1 MRTDRPVSD
10 LMSSAGGQ
18 RRPWGHQLLSWF
30 LGIALLAV
38 LSGTG
43 EAQESAS
50 LSVKYRS
57 ADTIYLDSGRAT
69 GLAVGDRLEV
79 VRDGHGVADIEVVF
93 VAEHSAS
100 CRILVEREAVRA
112 GDEVLVAKQAG
123 AGSSDHAGGA
133 APSDGEVSAAP
144 EPVAASH
151 MTAPSQS
158 VASQRPS
165 TRVSGS
171 ASIEMESFTDDSG
184 AGLDFQRT
192 QLRLNLR
199 VRDIGGTPLQMRV
212 RVRGQENRRSR
223 PFSTGAPESESRNR
237 LYEAALLWAPPEGR
251 FKVQAGRIGT
261 SPFVSIGFID
271 GVVGQV
277 RLTRSFDLGAF
288 YGSQPRTDEITFE
301 SLGQKYGGYAR
312 FSALPRGTGS
322 AFQLYLAGIREHG
335 KEDVSRDYVAV
346 ETHYTPGGRWS
357 VFQRAEV
364 DVNQGWRKDVSD
376 SDTQLS
382 LFSLTVNARISA
394 ASRFSISYDRN
405 ERYRTEDTRHVPDEL
420 FDELARQGLRA
431 RLVFGKARGLQVSFN
446 GGVRQRDDDE
456 DDTYSYGLGVLHPDV
471 ASWGLMLGGDLLG
484 YSNRYTDGY
493 VLRGR
498 AAKRFRGGHRLTFS
512 LGGRLSQDT
521 HFGDFEDRATYW
533 ARLGGWAEL
542 PMGFYV
548 YGDYEYNAG
557 DDLEGPR
564 LLGGVGWR
572 F

>member
-1 MRTDRPVSD
+1 MIT
-10 LMSSAGGQ
+10 AG
-18 RRPWGHQLLSWF
+18 RWGRLQA
-30 LGIALLAV
+30 ALLGLVLVFVSAV
-38 LSGTG
+38 AGH
-43 EAQESAS
+43 AQEMPSP
-50 LSVKYRS
+50 SVKYRS
-57 ADTIYLDSGRAT
+57 ADTVYLDSGRAA
-69 GLAVGDRLEV
+69 GLSVGDRLEV
-79 VRDGHGVADIEVVF
+79 VREGLAVADLEIVF

-100 CRILVEREAVRA
+100 CRILVERESIRA
-112 GDEVLVAKQAG
+112 GDEVLMVEAAG
-123 AGSSDHAGGA
+123 AGSKDPAVGA
-133 APSDGEVSAAP
+133 ASSAGDGPTASEPISASDMPAP
-144 EPVAASH
+144 AESIASRY
-151 MTAPSQS
+151 
-158 VASQRPS
+158 QRPS

-171 ASIEMESFTDDSG
+171 AAIELESFTDDSG

-212 RVRGQENRRSR
+212 RIRGQENRRSR

-312 FSALPRGTGS
+312 FSALPRGYGS
-322 AFQLYLAGIREHG
+322 AFQLYLAGIREEG

-364 DVNQGWRKDVSD
+364 DMNQGWRKELSE
-376 SDTQLS
+376 SSTQLS
-382 LFSLTVNARISA
+382 LFSLTVNAQLTA
-394 ASRFSISYDRN
+394 ASRLSISYDRN
-405 ERYRTEDTRHVPDEL
+405 ERYRTEDTRYLPDEL

-431 RLVFGKARGLQVSFN
+431 RLVFGKVRGLQVSFN

-456 DDTYSYGLGVLHPDV
+456 DDTYSYGLGLLHPNV
-471 ASWGLMLGGDLLG
+471 AAWGLMLGADLLG

-498 AAKRFRGGHRLTFS
+498 AAKRFRGGHRLSFS
-512 LGGRLSQDT
+512 MGGRLSQDT
-521 HFGDFEDRATYW
+521 HFGEFEDRQTYW
-533 ARLGGWAEL
+533 ARVGGWIEL
-542 PMGFYV
+542 PKGFYA

-564 LLGGVGWR
+564 LLGGFGWR